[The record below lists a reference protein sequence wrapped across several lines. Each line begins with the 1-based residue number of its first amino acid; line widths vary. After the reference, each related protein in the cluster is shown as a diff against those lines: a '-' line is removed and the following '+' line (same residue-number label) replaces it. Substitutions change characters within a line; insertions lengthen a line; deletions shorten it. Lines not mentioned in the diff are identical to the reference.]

1 MTQFREIGAERY
13 GLALILIL
21 ASMIFIMATPDG
33 KWANVL
39 SLNLQAFALFAS
51 TRAAQ
56 PRMALRV
63 AVGVIIGLVI
73 FSAWV
78 QAAFT
83 TNVTGD
89 YVHVATLALVLIAT
103 PVIAWGLIRQM
114 RQNEQITTHT
124 MMGVLCIYLLM
135 SLAFASAFAAIG
147 SISGDPFFQ
156 QGAEWG
162 TTNNYL
168 YYSLT
173 TITTVGM
180 GDLTPALSLGRSLT
194 AAEAL
199 IGQIYVITV
208 VAVIVANLRPR
219 RRGGASNG

>member
-1 MTQFREIGAERY
+1 LTKIRDMGAERY
-13 GLALILIL
+13 GFALILIL
-21 ASMIFIMATPDG
+21 ASMVFIMATPDG
-33 KWANVL
+33 KWANVI

-63 AVGVIIGLVI
+63 TVGVIIGLAI
-73 FSAWV
+73 FAAWT

-83 TNVTGD
+83 NSVNDDFVRLSTFS
-89 YVHVATLALVLIAT
+89 LVVIAT
-103 PVIAWGLIRQM
+103 PVIGWGLVRQVKE
-114 RQNEQITTHT
+114 RGRITTHT

-135 SLAFASAFAAIG
+135 CLAFASAFGAIAAV
-147 SISGDPFFQ
+147 SGDPFFQ
-156 QGAEWG
+156 QGVADG

-168 YYSLT
+168 YYSIT

-180 GDLTPALSLGRSLT
+180 GDFSAATNLGRSLT

-208 VAVIVANLRPR
+208 VAVIVGNLGRSRAN
-219 RRGGASNG
+219 G